1 MADVLQNQMDDISAR
16 EKYFETLRPTQHL
29 LPEKDLLLAILQDAI
44 DTYRKYRRARDREGK
59 KQFRETE
66 EWIMEGADDWIFSF
80 NNICE
85 LLGLDADYLRRGL
98 REAGQE
104 RGSAQAKE

>member
-1 MADVLQNQMDDISAR
+1 MAEIFVNSSDDIAAGD
-16 EKYFETLRPTQHL
+16 KYAETLRRTEHL

-44 DTYRKYRRARDREGK
+44 DTYRKYRGARDRDGK

-66 EWIMEGADDWIFSF
+66 EWIMEGGDDWIFSF

-98 REAGQE
+98 REAGEE
-104 RGSAQAKE
+104 RGRAEAKA